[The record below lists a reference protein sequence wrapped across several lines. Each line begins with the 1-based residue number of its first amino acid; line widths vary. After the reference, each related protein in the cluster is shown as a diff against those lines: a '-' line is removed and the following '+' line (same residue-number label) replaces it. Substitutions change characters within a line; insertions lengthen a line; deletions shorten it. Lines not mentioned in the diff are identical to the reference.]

1 MVRYIVLLNFTEK
14 GVMDVKDSASR
25 AAEFASKAASEGAKV
40 ESVFWTMGQYDG
52 VMILSA
58 PDEATAAGLVLGLG
72 MKDAVHSCML
82 RAFDESEFNQVI
94 SKIS

>member
-14 GVMDVKDSASR
+14 GVMDVKDSTKR
-25 AAEFASKAASEGAKV
+25 AADFATAAASKGAKV
-40 ESVFWTMGQYDG
+40 ESIFWTVGQYDG

-58 PDEATAAGLVLGLG
+58 PDEATASGLILELG

-82 RAFDESEFNQVI
+82 RAFDESEFNNIV

>member
-1 MVRYIVLLNFTEK
+1 MVRYIVLLNYTET
-14 GVMDVKDSASR
+14 GVMDVKASVKRSADF
-25 AAEFASKAASEGAKV
+25 AAAAASKGAKV
-40 ESVFWTMGQYDG
+40 ESVFWTIGQYDG

-58 PDEATAAGLVLGLG
+58 PDEATAAGLVLELG
-72 MKDAVHSCML
+72 MKDAVRSCML

>member
-14 GVMDVKDSASR
+14 GVMDVKDSVSR
-25 AAEFASKAASEGAKV
+25 SADFASTAASKGAKV
-40 ESVFWTMGQYDG
+40 ESVFWTVGQYDG

-58 PDEATAAGLVLGLG
+58 PDEATAAGLILGLG
-72 MKDAVHSCML
+72 MKDAVHTCML
-82 RAFDESEFNQVI
+82 RAFEESEFSNVI